1 MEKKKTLKR
10 TFLSWGLPLIVIT
23 SYGLLS
29 IQGDLRFSI
38 PLLIAI
44 TACNVIVLSTALYFG
59 EKKEISWSP
68 LVIVS
73 VAIIVRCFY
82 LFRTPE
88 LSDDIYRYLW
98 DGLQILQG
106 NNPYTFAPLQTQP
119 FDVVSSNLLKKI
131 NHPELVTIYPP
142 AAQLIFLTGAFLTKS
157 VTGIK
162 AILCIIDLAT
172 CIVIIKILSHMELP
186 AWRTALYAWHPIP
199 VLEIASS
206 GHVDGAGMFFL
217 LIAIFFLYSCNR
229 NQISSLK
236 EGGFLFVAGSAVGIG
251 ALVKLYPFFLIPLFL
266 VMIKGKRRLIFSL
279 GVILSITALTIPFM
293 PALANSFDT
302 LGIYVKNWE
311 FANFAFRT
319 LRDLTTSGNI
329 SRLFLS
335 FAFLCIVMFFTIR
348 LWGKM
353 DKKGNNGISL
363 GTSGEEEQDKRIES
377 KNMFLYF
384 LKSIYLI
391 NFTFLLLT
399 PTLYPWYFLCLV
411 CVFPFIAG
419 PSGIIFSWSVFL
431 SYYVII
437 DYAYLGQWV
446 EQSVIP
452 AVIWCAPAL
461 GFLLHKLE
469 AYRHR

>member
-10 TFLSWGLPLIVIT
+10 TFLSWGLPLIIMT

-68 LVIVS
+68 LVILS

-98 DGLQILQG
+98 DGLQILRG
-106 NNPYTFAPLQTQP
+106 SNPYTFAPLEMP
-119 FDVVSSNLLKKI
+119 PLDVMSSDLLKKI

-142 AAQLIFLTGAFLTKS
+142 AAQLIFLIGAFLTKS

-162 AILCIIDLAT
+162 ASLCIIDLAT
-172 CIVIIKILSHMELP
+172 CIVIMKILSHMELP
-186 AWRTALYAWHPIP
+186 VWRTALYAWHPIP

-217 LIAIFFLYSCNR
+217 LIAIFFLYSCNKH
-229 NQISSLK
+229 QISSLK
-236 EGGFLFVAGSAVGIG
+236 EDCFLFVAGSALGIG
-251 ALVKLYPFFLIPLFL
+251 ALVKLYPLFLIPVFM
-266 VMIKGKRRLIFSL
+266 VMIKGKRRLIFIL

-302 LGIYVKNWE
+302 LRIYLKNWE

-335 FAFLCIVMFFTIR
+335 FSFLCIVMFFTVR
-348 LWGKM
+348 LWE
-353 DKKGNNGISL
+353 KKEKEGNNVISL
-363 GTSGEEEQDKRIES
+363 GMSGKIEQDNRIES

-391 NFTFLLLT
+391 NFTFLLVM
-399 PTLYPWYFLCLV
+399 PTLYPWYVLCVV
-411 CVFPFIAG
+411 CMFPFIAG

-446 EQSVIP
+446 EHSIIP

-461 GFLLHKLE
+461 GFLLHKLVT
-469 AYRHR
+469 YRHR